1 MNMELVVK
9 STSGPLKATIQK
21 SDGSILL
28 EDGSRLKFEGK
39 GLARRIGT
47 NPSTGRIFSEW
58 EILESGVFPVGYW
71 R

>member
-1 MNMELVVK
+1 MNMELVIK
-9 STSGPLKATIQK
+9 SASGPISGVIEKG
-21 SDGSILL
+21 DGSILL
-28 EDGSRLKFEGK
+28 SSGERLQFEGK

-47 NPSTGRIFSEW
+47 NPSSGKIFSEW